1 MSKMHNPPHPG
12 ETLKEDVLPALGLTV
27 TEAAQQLGV
36 ARVTLSRM
44 INGHAAISADM
55 AIRLAQWLGGSAEI
69 WLRLQLQY
77 DLWHA
82 EKNSKIK
89 IKPAQQ
95 LAAQRINR
103 RLTDSGKSGNAG
115 KRKALAE
122 RIKSRKITD
131 DDQQVLDALP
141 LDALAIMEKTPS
153 GWVVWTD
160 DVMESI

>member
-1 MSKMHNPPHPG
+1 MNMSKMHNPPHPG

-27 TEAAQQLGV
+27 TEAAEQLGV

-89 IKPAQQ
+89 VKPAQV
-95 LAAQRINR
+95 LAA
-103 RLTDSGKSGNAG
+103 
-115 KRKALAE
+115 
-122 RIKSRKITD
+122 
-131 DDQQVLDALP
+131 
-141 LDALAIMEKTPS
+141 
-153 GWVVWTD
+153 
-160 DVMESI
+160 

>member
-1 MSKMHNPPHPG
+1 MTKMFNPPHPG

-27 TEAAQQLGV
+27 TEAAEQLGI

-89 IKPAQQ
+89 VKPAQ
-95 LAAQRINR
+95 L
-103 RLTDSGKSGNAG
+103 LTA
-115 KRKALAE
+115 
-122 RIKSRKITD
+122 
-131 DDQQVLDALP
+131 
-141 LDALAIMEKTPS
+141 
-153 GWVVWTD
+153 
-160 DVMESI
+160 

>member
-1 MSKMHNPPHPG
+1 MNKMHNPPHPG

-27 TEAAQQLGV
+27 TLAAEQLGV

-44 INGHAAISADM
+44 INGRAAISADM

-89 IKPAQQ
+89 VKPAQQ
-95 LAAQRINR
+95 LAA
-103 RLTDSGKSGNAG
+103 
-115 KRKALAE
+115 
-122 RIKSRKITD
+122 
-131 DDQQVLDALP
+131 
-141 LDALAIMEKTPS
+141 
-153 GWVVWTD
+153 
-160 DVMESI
+160 

>member
-1 MSKMHNPPHPG
+1 MNKMHNPPHPS

-27 TEAAQQLGV
+27 TEAAEQLGI

-55 AIRLAQWLGGSAEI
+55 AIRLSQWLGGTAEI
-69 WLRLQLQY
+69 WLLLQLQY

-95 LAAQRINR
+95 LA
-103 RLTDSGKSGNAG
+103 T
-115 KRKALAE
+115 
-122 RIKSRKITD
+122 
-131 DDQQVLDALP
+131 
-141 LDALAIMEKTPS
+141 
-153 GWVVWTD
+153 
-160 DVMESI
+160 

>member
-1 MSKMHNPPHPG
+1 MNKMHNPPHPG

-27 TEAAQQLGV
+27 TEAAEQLGV

-55 AIRLAQWLGGSAEI
+55 AIRLSQWLGGTAEI

-82 EKNSKIK
+82 QKNSKIK

-95 LAAQRINR
+95 LAA
-103 RLTDSGKSGNAG
+103 
-115 KRKALAE
+115 
-122 RIKSRKITD
+122 
-131 DDQQVLDALP
+131 
-141 LDALAIMEKTPS
+141 
-153 GWVVWTD
+153 
-160 DVMESI
+160 

>member
-1 MSKMHNPPHPG
+1 MNKMHNPPHPG
-12 ETLKEDVLPALGLTV
+12 EMLKEDVLPAMGLTV
-27 TEAAQQLGV
+27 TEAAEQLGV

-55 AIRLAQWLGGSAEI
+55 AIRLSQWLGGTAEI

-95 LAAQRINR
+95 LAA
-103 RLTDSGKSGNAG
+103 
-115 KRKALAE
+115 
-122 RIKSRKITD
+122 
-131 DDQQVLDALP
+131 
-141 LDALAIMEKTPS
+141 
-153 GWVVWTD
+153 
-160 DVMESI
+160 

>member
-27 TEAAQQLGV
+27 TQAAEQLGV

-44 INGHAAISADM
+44 INGRAAISAEM

-82 EKNSKIK
+82 EKNSKVK
-89 IKPAQQ
+89 IKPA
-95 LAAQRINR
+95 
-103 RLTDSGKSGNAG
+103 
-115 KRKALAE
+115 
-122 RIKSRKITD
+122 
-131 DDQQVLDALP
+131 
-141 LDALAIMEKTPS
+141 
-153 GWVVWTD
+153 
-160 DVMESI
+160 ESLVA